1 MDKRTGK
8 FAIAALLAG
17 AAGYV
22 AGILTAPK
30 SGKETRKDIK
40 DAAQKHI
47 SELERQLKKLHTE
60 LSAHIT
66 KVKKE
71 AANLK
76 GKAKKEADLLL
87 ERATSAKDAVRVA
100 LSSVHGGEADDKELQ
115 QAIDDAEKAV
125 KHLKQYI
132 IKK

>member
-8 FAIAALLAG
+8 FAAAAILA
-17 AAGYV
+17 AVAGYV

-40 DAAQKHI
+40 DAAQKRI
-47 SELERQLKKLHTE
+47 TELEKQLKKVHTE

-71 AANLK
+71 AASLK
-76 GKAKKEADLLL
+76 GRAKKEADTLI
-87 ERATSAKDAVRVA
+87 ERATKAKDKTRVA
-100 LSSVHGGEADDKELQ
+100 LSSIHGGEADDKELQ
-115 QAIDDAEKAV
+115 KAIDDAEKAV
-125 KHLKQYI
+125 EHLKQYI